1 MGITMII
8 EFLSMWLVTA
18 FGLWLVTRI
27 VPGVKVMSTRGLW
40 QAALV
45 LGLVNA
51 IIKPV
56 LWFLTFPLTV
66 LTFGVFA
73 LVVNALML
81 QLTAWLV
88 VDFRIRG
95 FGSAF
100 LAAIVMVVLAMIEF
114 VVVQWLSFGYI
125 QWSMGRP
132 APSGLY
138 M

>member
-1 MGITMII
+1 
-8 EFLSMWLVTA
+8 
-18 FGLWLVTRI
+18 
-27 VPGVKVMSTRGLW
+27 
-40 QAALV
+40 
-45 LGLVNA
+45 
-51 IIKPV
+51 
-56 LWFLTFPLTV
+56 

-88 VDFRIRG
+88 ADFRIRG